1 MLNRLISWK
10 NMEQLVHLILL
21 CSSIPTITSILFSVV
36 LCSLEWLYFQE
47 VFLHFI
53 VWYRAFVRALQYLQH
68 SHATEAVKLAQNRY
82 FKK

>member
-68 SHATEAVKLAQNRY
+68 SHATEVSEAGTEQV
-82 FKK
+82 F